1 MIFKTSY
8 FFKWLSGD
16 NYTEKKHASR
26 EAVAWWKAFTG
37 SFYILLNVPSS
48 LLHMFQLHFFNYPRI
63 RSRAAR
69 TSIWLSQAFLA
80 VEIQKSILHCYKI
93 PICLLGPY
101 VMVRAG
107 TVFSVFLSFSLFSLL
122 LVGEVPWWLLMA
134 PPKGRVDLSRTCTQ
148 PPAVHRLISACYLR
162 TGWYYSLPG
171 CCHCNGDPCPKPT
184 CHSLKYLPVFRGIW
198 NTESVSLMVPVSN
211 GLQLVQ

>member
-1 MIFKTSY
+1 MSHHLFSICSNFISLIIPGSGPEQLGLPSDSQSSIFGSWDSEIHPTLLQDSHLPVRPLCHGTGRY
-8 FFKWLSGD
+8 SFFC
-16 NYTEKKHASR
+16 
-26 EAVAWWKAFTG
+26 F
-37 SFYILLNVPSS
+37 S
-48 LLHMFQLHFFNYPRI
+48 L
-63 RSRAAR
+63 
-69 TSIWLSQAFLA
+69 
-80 VEIQKSILHCYKI
+80 
-93 PICLLGPY
+93 
-101 VMVRAG
+101 
-107 TVFSVFLSFSLFSLL
+107 FLSFL

-184 CHSLKYLPVFRGIW
+184 CHSLKYLPVFWGIW